1 MTPSISKHY
10 QQREPS
16 AIRKAQILFNSRK
29 DKKHV
34 KVINLAIGNISL
46 PMHPVMVER
55 MKSIGERHSPFV
67 EGIVKYTS
75 TEGTQECQKAFISAI
90 KAELKN
96 EISLR
101 QTLAKIDGMS
111 SDKILR
117 PILAFPKVLK
127 AFVIEAL
134 NFCAL
139 AQMKLFNLEFDRICA
154 N

>member
-46 PMHPVMVER
+46 PMHPIMVKR
-55 MKSIGERHSPFV
+55 MKSIGEEDSPFV

-75 TEGTQECQKAFISAI
+75 TVGTQECQKAFISAI

-96 EISLR
+96 EISN
-101 QTLAKIDGMS
+101 TS
-111 SDKILR
+111 
-117 PILAFPKVLK
+117 F
-127 AFVIEAL
+127 F
-134 NFCAL
+134 
-139 AQMKLFNLEFDRICA
+139 RIG
-154 N
+154 